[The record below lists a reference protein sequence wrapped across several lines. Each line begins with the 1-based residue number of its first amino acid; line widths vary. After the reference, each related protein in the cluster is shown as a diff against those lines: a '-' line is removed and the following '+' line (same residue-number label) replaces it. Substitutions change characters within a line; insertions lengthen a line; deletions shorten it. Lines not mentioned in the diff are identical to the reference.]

1 MTLRHMP
8 YAIPHDQHGAGL
20 RDYLPIATT
29 PGPGS
34 PWAWAVLIVFLTFV
48 FGVWC
53 GSRVHA
59 ASCISLRVRPGVM
72 LQRSDVTIE
81 TRIARHADHRRLA
94 VSWASDNG
102 KDGGFQVSL
111 DGDQAP
117 AFRSDV
123 VRDMPP
129 ANYALI
135 AAVYDTRGKMIAR
148 ESAEIRTVEVIR

>member
-34 PWAWAVLIVFLTFV
+34 PWAWAVLIVFLTF
-48 FGVWC
+48 
-53 GSRVHA
+53 
-59 ASCISLRVRPGVM
+59 VM